1 MKRFVSFGATARII
15 GAAFLLFILAAIP
28 LHSQTNQLLSGTQ
41 VRLRLTSGLTT
52 SVAKSGDPFTAVVAE
67 PVMIGNVVVLPAGT
81 RVTGVVGGVIHS
93 RHFALFRGQAAM
105 SLNFRSITVGD
116 HEVPIR
122 MSVLSIRKAAEDPDD
137 IGRKRRDVKVEEG
150 EVVREKPDITG
161 TALDMAIGTGG
172 GTAVGFIFSHAVRG
186 FGIGLAGSAVYVLS
200 KKGKEVQLPA
210 DTTLLVRTD
219 TTIEL
224 PRMTAEM
231 QGNAE
236 RRTIDLPSQF
246 SAGRKSR

>member
-1 MKRFVSFGATARII
+1 MKRIVSFGAKARTF
-15 GAAFLLFILAAIP
+15 GAGLLLLTLAAIP
-28 LHSQTNQLLSGTQ
+28 LHSQTNQLLEGTQ
-41 VRLRLTSGLTT
+41 VKLKLTSGLTT
-52 SVAKSGDPFTAVVAE
+52 AVAKSGDPFTAVVFE
-67 PVMIGNVVVLPAGT
+67 PVMLGNEVVVPAGT
-81 RVTGVVGGVIHS
+81 RVTGIVGGVIHS
-93 RHFALFRGQAAM
+93 RHFALLRGQAAM
-105 SLNFRSITVGD
+105 SLNFRSMTIGD

-122 MSVLSIRKAAEDPDD
+122 MSVMTIRRATEDPDD

-210 DTTLLVRTD
+210 DTTLLVRMDNTV
-219 TTIEL
+219 EL
-224 PRMTAEM
+224 PRMSAEM
-231 QGNAE
+231 QRNVSGG
-236 RRTIDLPSQF
+236 Q
-246 SAGRKSR
+246 